1 MKTALIDSP
10 AKHQGGKMP
19 IWTRLLRALIPAT
32 MLLAAPVQA
41 QDVWITSE
49 LPFFEFE
56 SGGEFFLIER
66 DQNNEAVI
74 AGEFA
79 KTSRACPPFCIQPM
93 IVAEGVKTVGEV
105 ELLNFI
111 QNHVEPGKGFL
122 IDARVE
128 SFFLAGTI
136 PGAVNLPFNMF
147 TPSSTNPFLDQLL
160 ILLGGKLLDSGEWN
174 YDDAAELLLFCNGPW
189 CGQSPRA
196 IKNLLELGYPADR
209 LFYYRGGM
217 QSWTSMGLSVVVPG

>member
-1 MKTALIDSP
+1 
-10 AKHQGGKMP
+10 MP

-32 MLLAAPVQA
+32 MLLAGPVQA
-41 QDVWITSE
+41 QDVWITPD

-56 SGGEFFLIER
+56 SGDEFYLIER
-66 DQNNEAVI
+66 DQDNEATI
-74 AGEFA
+74 IDAFA

-93 IVAEGVKTVGEV
+93 IVAEGVQTVGEV
-105 ELLNFI
+105 ELLDFI
-111 QNHVEPGKGFL
+111 QDYVEPGGGFL

-147 TPSSTNPFLDQLL
+147 ASSSSNPFLDQLL
-160 ILLGGKLLDSGEWN
+160 ILLGGELQASGDWN
-174 YDDAAELLLFCNGPW
+174 FDNAAELLLFCNGPW

-196 IKNLLELGYPADR
+196 INNLLELGYPAER
-209 LFYYRGGM
+209 LYYYRGGM
-217 QSWTSMGLSVVVPG
+217 QSWASMGLSVVVPG

>member
-1 MKTALIDSP
+1 
-10 AKHQGGKMP
+10 MP
-19 IWTRLLRALIPAT
+19 IWKRLLCAVIPAT
-32 MLLAAPVQA
+32 MLLASPVHA
-41 QDVWITSE
+41 QDVWITPD

-56 SGGEFFLIER
+56 SGGEFYVIER
-66 DQNNEAVI
+66 EQNNDAVI
-74 AGEFA
+74 VGAFA

-93 IVAEGVKTVGEV
+93 VVSEGVVTVGEV
-105 ELLNFI
+105 ELLDFI
-111 QNHVEPGKGFL
+111 EDFVEPGGGFL

-147 TPSSTNPFLDQLL
+147 SSSDANPFLNQLL
-160 ILLGGKLLDSGEWN
+160 ILLGGEPAANGGWN
-174 YDDAAELLLFCNGPW
+174 FDNAAQLLLFCNGPW

-196 IKNLLELGYPADR
+196 INNLIDVGYPAER

-217 QSWTSMGLSVVVPG
+217 QSWVSMGLSVVVPE

>member
-1 MKTALIDSP
+1 
-10 AKHQGGKMP
+10 MP
-19 IWTRLLRALIPAT
+19 IWKKLLSAIIPAT
-32 MLLAAPVQA
+32 MLLAGPVQA
-41 QDVWITSE
+41 QDVWITPD

-56 SGGEFFLIER
+56 SGGEFYLIER
-66 DQNNEAVI
+66 DQDNEARIVD
-74 AGEFA
+74 AFA

-93 IVAEGVKTVGEV
+93 IVAEGVKTVGEL

-111 QNHVEPGKGFL
+111 QDHVEVGDGFL

-147 TPSSTNPFLDQLL
+147 VSSAANPFLDQLL
-160 ILLGGKLLDSGEWN
+160 ILLGGEIDASGAWN
-174 YDDAAELLLFCNGPW
+174 FDDAAELLLFCDGPW

-196 IKNLLELGYPADR
+196 INDLLELGYPATR
-209 LFYYRGGM
+209 LYYYRGGM
-217 QSWTSMGLSVVVPG
+217 QSWSSMGLSVVVPG

>member
-1 MKTALIDSP
+1 
-10 AKHQGGKMP
+10 MP
-19 IWTRLLRALIPAT
+19 IWTRVLRVLVPAA
-32 MLLAAPVQA
+32 MLLAGPVNA
-41 QDVWITSE
+41 QDVWITPD

-66 DQNNEAVI
+66 DQDNEARI
-74 AGEFA
+74 DDAFA

-93 IVAEGVKTVGEV
+93 VVAEGVQTVGEV

-111 QNHVEPGKGFL
+111 QDYVEPGKGFL

-128 SFFLAGTI
+128 SFFSAGTI

-147 TPSSTNPFLDQLL
+147 VSSSDNPFLGQLL
-160 ILLGGKLLDSGEWN
+160 VLLGGEMQASGEWN
-174 YDDAAELLLFCNGPW
+174 FDNAAHLLLFCNGPW

-196 IKNLLELGYPADR
+196 INNLLEIGYPADR
-209 LFYYRGGM
+209 LYYYRGGI
-217 QSWTSMGLSVVVPG
+217 QSWASMGLSVVIPE

>member
-1 MKTALIDSP
+1 
-10 AKHQGGKMP
+10 MP
-19 IWTRLLRALIPAT
+19 IWTRLLRTLIPAT
-32 MLLAAPVQA
+32 MLLAGPVQA
-41 QDVWITSE
+41 QDVWITPD

-66 DQNNEAVI
+66 DQDNDATI
-74 AGEFA
+74 IDAFA

-93 IVAEGVKTVGEV
+93 VVADGVQTVGEV
-105 ELLNFI
+105 ELLDFI
-111 QNHVEPGKGFL
+111 QDYVEPGGGFL

-147 TPSSTNPFLDQLL
+147 VSSSANPFLEQLL
-160 ILLGGKLLDSGEWN
+160 ILLGGKVDASGSWDFDN
-174 YDDAAELLLFCNGPW
+174 AAELLLFCNGPW

-196 IKNLLELGYPADR
+196 INSLLEFGYPAER
-209 LFYYRGGM
+209 LYYYRGGM
-217 QSWTSMGLSVVVPG
+217 QAWTSMGLSVVVPG